1 MVEEIRGKLS
11 NMLKNKNIIHCV
23 TSSVSLYKAI
33 DIARYLIKHG
43 ANVIPVLSYDA
54 AKLISPYLF
63 EYATGNKPVYEIT
76 GKVEHTSLFK
86 ENEIDLILVA
96 PATANTIS
104 KIANG
109 ISDTPV
115 TLVVS
120 VALGK
125 RIPILIA
132 PAMHEPMYENR
143 ILIENIEKLKKQG
156 INFVEPRIEEGKA
169 KLASEEEIFY
179 SVVHVLSKKPLSK
192 KKVIVTAGATR
203 EYLDSV
209 RFLTNASSGKMGIA
223 MAKVAW
229 FKGADVYLI
238 HGDMK
243 IEAPN
248 FLHNIYAET
257 SEVML
262 SKIEDL
268 LRNNDIEYFVS
279 TAAVVDFKPLNQFEG
294 KIESKA
300 IDKLIVE
307 LIPTKKIIKFVKEIS
322 PKTKL
327 IAFKAEYGLNKD
339 LDLLIKG
346 YEFCDFLVI
355 NDISRKDIGF
365 SSDYNEVIMINLRN
379 RKVWNIPKMKKDD
392 LALNI
397 WDIILSHGE

>member
-11 NMLKNKNIIHCV
+11 NVLKNKNIIHCV
-23 TSSVSLYKAI
+23 TSSISLYKAI

-63 EYATGNKPVYEIT
+63 EYATGNKPVYKIT
-76 GKVEHTSLFK
+76 GNVEHTSLFK
-86 ENEIDLILVA
+86 EYNIDLVLVA

-115 TLVVS
+115 TLVAS

-125 RIPILIA
+125 GIPILIA

-143 ILIENIEKLKKQG
+143 ILLENIEMLKKQG
-156 INFVEPRIEEGKA
+156 ISFVEPKKEEGKA
-169 KLASEEEIFY
+169 KLASEEDIFY
-179 SVVHVLSKKPLSK
+179 AIMRILGEKPLRN

-209 RFLTNASSGKMGIA
+209 RFLTNAGSGKMGIA
-223 MAKVAW
+223 MAKIAW

-243 IEAPN
+243 IEVPN
-248 FLHNIYAET
+248 FSHNIHAET
-257 SEVML
+257 SEIML
-262 SKIEDL
+262 SKIEEL
-268 LRNNDIEYFVS
+268 LRNNNFEYFVS
-279 TAAVVDFKPLNQFEG
+279 TAAIADFKPLNQFEG

-327 IAFKAEYGLNKD
+327 VAFKAEYGLNKD
-339 LDLLIKG
+339 LDVLIKA

-365 SSDYNEVIMINLRN
+365 SSNYNEVIMIDLRN
-379 RKVWNIPKMKKDD
+379 NKVWNIPKMKKDD
-392 LALNI
+392 LAENI
-397 WDIILSHGE
+397 WSIILSHGK